1 MPQLCNF
8 GAMKSLLKSLL
19 LLLIGFSSSAPKQEQ
34 QLDKSGFVQI
44 HEAIPNITYDIRYQS
59 TDNFVGAVVD
69 GYKVPTAYI
78 SKEAAEAL
86 KKVQADLNT
95 EGLGLKIFDAY
106 RPQKAVDHF
115 VRWGKAVA
123 DTLTKSK
130 YYPEINKA
138 RVFELGYV
146 AKKSGHTR
154 GSTVD
159 LTIIYMEALTEM
171 DMGSGWDYFG
181 AISHHDSPLVD
192 SVHTAHRNKL
202 RNLMKTHGFKEYS
215 NEWWHYTLANEPY
228 PDTYFNFDVK

>member
-1 MPQLCNF
+1 MRHAFLSFSFFLLVCACN
-8 GAMKSLLKSLL
+8 S
-19 LLLIGFSSSAPKQEQ
+19 PKVEEH
-34 QLDKSGFVQI
+34 LDKSGFVQI
-44 HEAIPNITYDIRYQS
+44 HKVIPNITYDIRYQS
-59 TDNFVGAVVD
+59 ADNFVGAVVD
-69 GYKVPTAYI
+69 GYKAPTAYI

-86 KKVQADLNT
+86 KKVQTDLNK

-115 VRWGKAVA
+115 VRWGAAVA

-159 LTIIYMEALTEM
+159 LTIVDLETLAEM

-192 SVHTAHRNKL
+192 SLHTANRNML

-215 NEWWHYTLANEPY
+215 NEWWHYTLADEPY